1 MESTQDRFGDDF
13 GGEQMWGLKELAWP
27 EAIPFVPQTTGWL
40 VVALVVLALLA
51 WFALRARRR
60 WLNNAYRR
68 AALASIEAMRTDA
81 ADATQLPFILRRS
94 ALAAYE
100 RRDVASLRGTDW
112 TGWLNESAGRELF
125 SADAALTLDRLAYG
139 QEVLA
144 PAEIEP
150 LLAASRDWV
159 RLHRA

>member
-1 MESTQDRFGDDF
+1 MDSTRDRFGDDF

-27 EAIPFVPQTTGWL
+27 DAIPFLPLTTGWL
-40 VVALVVLALLA
+40 VVALVLLALVSWLG
-51 WFALRARRR
+51 WRARRR
-60 WLNNAYRR
+60 WLKNAYRR
-68 AALASIEAMRTDA
+68 KALAAIQAMQSDPAEAA
-81 ADATQLPFILRRS
+81 QLPFILRRS

-100 RRDVASLRGTDW
+100 RRDVASLRGSEW

-125 SADAALTLDRLAYG
+125 SANAALTLDRLAYG
-139 QEVLA
+139 RDVLA

>member
-1 MESTQDRFGDDF
+1 MDSTQDRFGDDF
-13 GGEQMWGLKELAWP
+13 GGEQMWGLKELAYP
-27 EAIPFVPQTTGWL
+27 DAISFLPQTIGWL
-40 VVALVVLALLA
+40 VVALVVLTLLA
-51 WFALRARRR
+51 WLGWRARKR

-68 AALASIEAMRTDA
+68 EAVASIEAMRMDPA
-81 ADATQLPFILRRS
+81 AAAQLPFILRRS

-100 RRDVASLRGTDW
+100 RRDVASLRGAEW

-125 SADAALTLDRLAYG
+125 TADASLLLDRLAYG
-139 QEVLA
+139 REALS
-144 PAEIEP
+144 PADIEP

>member
-1 MESTQDRFGDDF
+1 MHADP
-13 GGEQMWGLKELAWP
+13 A
-27 EAIPFVPQTTGWL
+27 EA
-40 VVALVVLALLA
+40 A
-51 WFALRARRR
+51 
-60 WLNNAYRR
+60 
-68 AALASIEAMRTDA
+68 
-81 ADATQLPFILRRS
+81 QLPFILRRS

-100 RRDVASLRGTDW
+100 RRDVASLRGVEW

-125 SADAALTLDRLAYG
+125 TADAALMLDRLAYG
-139 QEVLA
+139 REALP